1 MLCAATAQAAPDET
15 SSSTSS
21 TVSAGPTSERDDAAS
36 ADSSTRQD
44 SETDGNDAAE
54 AEAEAETDDSD
65 ADEADD
71 AETDEADDDAD
82 ADADAD
88 ADDPDTGAEAGP
100 SEATGDRSAPN
111 QVPSSVRYS
120 IADTAESLPDQD
132 VDEAPVV
139 LPTAAEEGADDDA
152 TETVDLAQEQITQ
165 ARDDLRDATWGS
177 GNLLAGL
184 AAMLPQMWMY
194 NADASL
200 ERWQLNHARLQQQ
213 YAATVGNPFAH
224 WIAGQRIE
232 ASIMR
237 TIRVQDQLEAAANWL
252 PVVGWFGPRDS
263 MAAIG
268 ELIAQAA
275 ENGLVYQIVELDME
289 SVYGVRRVNPIMMLS
304 INGGAPVRV
313 LLDTGSYGL
322 VIDPQVIGLKDI
334 GTPIDYGS
342 GCYASCQVEYDFEV
356 YNIPIAVDDDVV
368 SARTPVLVVTLDTW
382 AAVAETNSDYS
393 GILGIG
399 PKAGPGDSNPLT
411 ALPGLLGRGML
422 IEERRNRA
430 ILGPNPYAAR
440 VTLDGT
446 PSSDLMVKVGDND
459 PRVIETWIDSGG
471 ITGHIPSSLVNGADS
486 VPPGTLISV
495 YTEDGETLLFSYR
508 TTKNNTPSV
517 IEGSDRVLMGFPPFA
532 AGPIYVDFRGEG
544 KTIFNYA

>member
-1 MLCAATAQAAPDET
+1 MLCAATAQAAPDDT
-15 SSSTSS
+15 SSSTTS

-36 ADSSTRQD
+36 ADSSTRQG
-44 SETDGNDAAE
+44 SETDGNDADE
-54 AEAEAETDDSD
+54 AEADDSDADAADDADADAEDAD

-71 AETDEADDDAD
+71 VDEAD
-82 ADADAD
+82 D
-88 ADDPDTGAEAGP
+88 ADDPDTGAEVGP

-111 QVPSSVRYS
+111 QVPTSVRYS

-132 VDEAPVV
+132 VDETPVV
-139 LPTAAEEGADDDA
+139 LPTAADDDA

-200 ERWQLNHARLQQQ
+200 ERWQMNHARLQEQF
-213 YAATVGNPFAH
+213 AATAGNPFAH
-224 WIAGQRIE
+224 WIAAQRIE

-237 TIRVQDQLEAAANWL
+237 TIRVQDQLEAAEKWL

-322 VIDPQVIGLKDI
+322 VIDPQAIGLKDI
-334 GTPIDYGS
+334 GAPIDYGS
-342 GCYASCQVEYDFEV
+342 GCYASCLVEYDYEV

-382 AAVAETNSDYS
+382 AAVAETNSDYV

-440 VTLDGT
+440 VTLDGA
-446 PSSDLMVKVGDND
+446 PSSDLMVKVGDNA
-459 PRVIETWIDSGG
+459 PQVIETWIDSGG
-471 ITGHIPSSLVNGADS
+471 VFGNIPASLVNGADN
-486 VPPGTLISV
+486 VAPGTLISV
-495 YTEDGETLLFSYR
+495 YTEDGATLLFSYR
-508 TTKNNTPSV
+508 TTKNNTPFV
-517 IEGSDRVLMGFPPFA
+517 VEDSDRVLMGFPPFA

>member
-1 MLCAATAQAAPDET
+1 MLCAATAQAAPDDT

-71 AETDEADDDAD
+71 AETDEADD

-100 SEATGDRSAPN
+100 SEATGDRSAAN

-139 LPTAAEEGADDDA
+139 LPTAADDDA